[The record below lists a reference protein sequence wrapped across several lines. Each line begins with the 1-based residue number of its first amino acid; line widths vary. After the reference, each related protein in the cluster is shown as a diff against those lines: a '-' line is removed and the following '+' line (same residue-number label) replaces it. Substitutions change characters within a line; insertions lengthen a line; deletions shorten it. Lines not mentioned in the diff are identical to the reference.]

1 MAKIRT
7 DGVDKYLKKLEKLN
21 KNTDDVCKAGV
32 FAGAK
37 VMGSKIV
44 AAIDKIPI
52 HNPPPGKE
60 QFHANPNAEKFLEG
74 LTPAQAED
82 LKKGFGI
89 ATFNHDGLAW
99 NTKTGFNG
107 YNRIK
112 TKKYPNGQPNAM
124 IARSLES
131 GTSIRKKTPFVAP
144 TVRAG
149 RKETEKAMEK
159 AVDEKV
165 KEIMNE

>member
-1 MAKIRT
+1 MAEIRT

-37 VMGSKIV
+37 VMGNKIV

-60 QFHANPNAEKFLEG
+60 QFHANPNAEKLLEG

-124 IARSLES
+124 IVRSLES
-131 GTSIRKKTPFVAP
+131 GTSIRKRRLLLRRLYERDGKRPKRPWKRPWTK
-144 TVRAG
+144 RL
-149 RKETEKAMEK
+149 KKS
-159 AVDEKV
+159 
-165 KEIMNE
+165 